1 MKQIFASLLCAVLI
15 LSSLPGTALDQQDM
29 KTLTVAHQTHLSGNF
44 FSEEFGNNTA
54 DIDVRN
60 LIHEYPLT
68 AWTGEGGWLINR
80 SVVASTK
87 EAQDTQGNVVHTI
100 VLHKDLK
107 YSDGSPIKA
116 QDYLFTLL
124 LLDSPQLHA
133 VGANTFSTGF
143 ILGFEEYS
151 SGQSKVFTGLR
162 LVDDYT
168 FTITVSSESLPYYY
182 EGSEI
187 KGNPYPIKVLAPG
200 ATVKDNGQ
208 GSYLDGDFSADVLRQ
223 TILDPQTGYLSH
235 PQVSSG
241 PYRLVSYD
249 SQTQPATLEIN
260 PNYKGNYQGQKPSIP
275 RLVVHSII
283 ARDVVNDLL
292 EGRVGLVNKVANG
305 AVINQATSAAN
316 RKDIS
321 SVKYPRTG
329 AAFLAFAA
337 ERELPSSNKLR
348 QAVAHLIDKNA
359 LSDAFLQGHGN
370 PVYGYYGNGQW
381 MVREKGDALK
391 SLDIYPF
398 SVQAATAILEEEGW
412 TLDEQ
417 GQPYDT
423 NQPQEAKLRYRKV
436 ESGLE
441 PLTLKMAITEEN
453 TAATLLADMLT
464 QSAGKAGMRI
474 VVSQMSLDDLLKQYY
489 RKAPRDYD
497 LIFIGSNFTYLF
509 NPLPTYHSGTVYQG
523 APNTSGLSNK
533 PLFDLAVALLETK
546 PGDRATYLKNWMAFQ
561 ELWVQVLPMVPLYS
575 NNYYDLFSS
584 DLLNYR
590 PDRHWGWGAAILY
603 ARLKD

>member
-1 MKQIFASLLCAVLI
+1 MKRIFASLLCAVLI
-15 LSSLPGTALDQQDM
+15 LTSLPGDASAQQEI
-29 KTLTVAHQTHLSGNF
+29 KTLTVAHQTQLHGNF

-54 DIDVRN
+54 DIDVRS
-60 LIHEYPLT
+60 LIHDYPLT

-87 EAQDTQGNVVHTI
+87 QAQDTQGNVVHTI

-124 LLDSPQLHA
+124 LLDSPELHA
-133 VGANTFSTGF
+133 IGATTFSTGS
-143 ILGFEEYS
+143 IAGFEEYS
-151 SGQSKVFTGLR
+151 SGRSKVFTGLR

-168 FTITVSSESLPYYY
+168 FTIAVVSESLPYYY

-200 ATVKDNGQ
+200 AQVKDDGQ
-208 GSYLDGDFSADVLRQ
+208 GSYLDGDFSADILRQ
-223 TILDPQTGYLSH
+223 TILDPQTGYLSR

-249 SQTQPATLEIN
+249 TQTYTATLEIN

-275 RLVVHSII
+275 RLVVHNILAGDI
-283 ARDVVNDLL
+283 VGDLL
-292 EGRVGLVNKVANG
+292 EGRVGLVNKVSNG
-305 AVINQATSAAN
+305 AVINQATGVDN
-316 RKDIS
+316 RKDIN
-321 SVKYPRTG
+321 SVNYPRTG

-348 QAVAHLIDKNA
+348 QAVAHLIDKKA
-359 LSDAFLQGHGN
+359 LSDTFLQGHGN

-391 SLDIYPF
+391 ALNIYPF
-398 SVQAATAILEEEGW
+398 SVHAATAILEEEGW

-417 GQPYDT
+417 GQPYGT
-423 NQPQEAKLRYRKV
+423 NQPQDAKPRYRKT
-436 ESGLE
+436 EAGLK
-441 PLTLKMAITEEN
+441 PLILKMAITEEN
-453 TAATLLADMLT
+453 TAGTILADMLT
-464 QSAGKAGMRI
+464 QSAGKAGMQI
-474 VVSQMSLDDLLKQYY
+474 VVSRMSPDDLLNQYY
-489 RKAPRDYD
+489 RKVPRDYD
-497 LIFIGSNFTYLF
+497 LIFIGSNFLYLF
-509 NPLPTYHSGTVYQG
+509 NPLLRYHSGTDYQG
-523 APNTSGLSNK
+523 ASNTSGLSSK
-533 PLFDLAVALLETK
+533 PLFDMAVALFETK
-546 PGDRATYLKNWMAFQ
+546 PGDRAAYLKNWMAFQ
-561 ELWVQVLPMVPLYS
+561 ELWVQLLPMVPLYS
-575 NNYYDLFSS
+575 NDYYDLFSN